1 MLFYLEYTLPT
12 IMSNVLFMVSAHQ
25 QSSCHTHLLHQ
36 PECFTSKTH
45 DVMPLFIICGVKMSN
60 FHTVRQIQSVSKS
73 QFSSTERP
81 SCWAP
86 VTTLDGNRGG
96 CTSIF
101 TNIQRASTQQT
112 ETIRAALGLAVLH
125 CAALCFQLFQFCM
138 CGPFINIIHARKVAP
153 TLSEMCGLD
162 SIFISTSPRLI

>member
-45 DVMPLFIICGVKMSN
+45 NVMPLFIICGVKMSN

-86 VTTLDGNRGG
+86 VTTLDGSRGG

-101 TNIQRASTQQT
+101 TNIQ
-112 ETIRAALGLAVLH
+112 L
-125 CAALCFQLFQFCM
+125 
-138 CGPFINIIHARKVAP
+138 
-153 TLSEMCGLD
+153 LS
-162 SIFISTSPRLI
+162 